1 MITGNKG
8 EWSELY
14 VLLHLLA
21 EGKLHAADDELR
33 LLECVYSPILRI
45 FRNEARTGK
54 MEYRI
59 SDKKREIVLYL
70 NGDMIKSISSDQLA
84 EYAETCFKG
93 IKNGTESAFP
103 IEGAEQIMADL
114 ECTQIKAPSA
124 DKTDITMEIY
134 DRVTGYNTIVG
145 YSIKSELGHPPTL
158 LNASKA
164 TNCCFLVSG
173 VDDET
178 AERINNINTK
188 AAIHDRIEAIE
199 SCGSM
204 SFYGINSSVFANNLV
219 LIDSRMNEVIAQML
233 LEYYKYRKVNCAE
246 IATALEIKDPLRHK
260 VEGFYRYKI
269 KKFLCAVALGLK
281 PSKAWN
287 GRDEAN
293 GGYIIVKET
302 GEVVAYYLYNRDAF
316 ETYLLNNTKLETAS
330 TGRHGFGKIYSD
342 KDKMFF
348 NLNLQVRFI

>member
-1 MITGNKG
+1 MIKGNKG

-21 EGKLHAADDELR
+21 EGKLHAADEELR

-93 IKNGTESAFP
+93 IKSGTESAFP

-114 ECTQIKAPSA
+114 ECTQIKAPSV

-145 YSIKSELGHPPTL
+145 YSIKSELRKPPSL

-164 TNCCFLVSG
+164 TNCCFLISG
-173 VDDET
+173 IGDET
-178 AERINNINTK
+178 AESINNINTK
-188 AAIHDRIEAIE
+188 SAIHDRITAIE
-199 SCGSM
+199 NGGLMTFCGLK
-204 SFYGINSSVFANNLV
+204 NPVFSKNLV
-219 LIDSRMNEVIAQML
+219 LIDSRMNEVIAQMV
-233 LEYYKYRKVNCAE
+233 LEYYKYRNKTCAE
-246 IATALEIKDPLRHK
+246 IATSLEKKDPLNHQID
-260 VEGFYRYKI
+260 GFYRYKI

-281 PSKAWN
+281 PTKAWD

-293 GGYIIVKET
+293 GGYIIVKES

-316 ETYLLNNTKLETAS
+316 ETYLLNNTKLETSS
-330 TGRHGFGKIYSD
+330 TGKHDFGKIYSEPGN
-342 KDKMFF
+342 KYF
-348 NLNLQVRFI
+348 NLNLQIRFV